1 MRSRLYYVL
10 STYLLHRYHVF
21 RYYQL
26 IHESISLAVLRSVC
40 HIFHT
45 CIIVASHRYHVVC
58 FHPPPFNHYQPPLQ
72 EVYRNPPARNHRNLL
87 WVTDYRSSTLF
98 MATMAAAE
106 PTIPMPPRELEAI
119 EHIDNSLTF
128 PTFTPQTA
136 WTLGC
141 ALRTKLLAFAKPC
154 VIDISLA
161 HGNHCLFHATTHA
174 GTTVDND
181 HWVTRKRNTV
191 LRWGSSTWY
200 MHNKFAGD
208 EAAFAAKFALGEG
221 AGSYAI
227 HGGGWPVRVQSV
239 AGIVAVVIVSG
250 LKQEQDHGIIVQT
263 VGEMLEEMGLEAGE
277 KKKED

>member
-1 MRSRLYYVL
+1 
-10 STYLLHRYHVF
+10 
-21 RYYQL
+21 
-26 IHESISLAVLRSVC
+26 
-40 HIFHT
+40 
-45 CIIVASHRYHVVC
+45 
-58 FHPPPFNHYQPPLQ
+58 
-72 EVYRNPPARNHRNLL
+72 
-87 WVTDYRSSTLF
+87 
-98 MATMAAAE
+98 MAAAE

-119 EHIDNSLTF
+119 EHIDNSLIF

-208 EAAFAAKFALGEG
+208 EPAFAAKFALGEG

-239 AGIVAVVIVSG
+239 AGIVAVVVVSG